1 MRAFVAIGDS
11 FTEGLD
17 DALPGGGFRGWAD
30 RVADRLS
37 VEVPGFEYANLAIR
51 GRLLGEV
58 VEEQLPLALAMQ
70 PTVVSIAAGTND
82 ALRRHFDPEPLG
94 DLLRDAVR
102 QIRAAGALP
111 VLFTGTDPS
120 RRMPVLRRLLPRIEA
135 LNAAAR
141 EAAWEHDAVL
151 VDLWPAAIFDDAR
164 FWSED
169 RLHLN
174 TLGHARVADAV
185 LSGLGLEVRH
195 DWAAPL
201 RPVPAVPWRR
211 ARAAD
216 LRWARSHLAPW
227 IARRL
232 RGVSSGDAVGA
243 KAPGLAPWGV
253 SEVTAS
259 TSLTVG

>member
-17 DALPGGGFRGWAD
+17 DTLPGGDYRGWAD

-37 VEVPGFEYANLAIR
+37 VEVSGFEYANLAVR
-51 GRLLGEV
+51 GKLLGQV
-58 VEEQLPLALAMQ
+58 LAEQLPAALALR
-70 PTVVSIAAGTND
+70 PSIVSLAAGTND
-82 ALRRHFDPEPLG
+82 ALRRHFEPEQLG

-151 VDLWPAAIFDDAR
+151 VDLWPATIFDDVR

-174 TLGHARVADAV
+174 SLGHARVADAV
-185 LSGLGLEVRH
+185 LAGLGLEVRH
-195 DWAAPL
+195 DWQAAL
-201 RPVPAVPWRR
+201 QPAPALPWRR

-216 LRWARSHLAPW
+216 LRWARSYLAPW
-227 IARRL
+227 VARRV
-232 RGVSSGDAVGA
+232 RGVSSGDQVSA
-243 KAPGLAPWGV
+243 KQPTLAPWGV
-253 SEVTAS
+253 SDITAS
-259 TSLTVG
+259 APSRVG